1 MFLSTDK
8 MTGLGNKLLV
18 YVSCCLAGVAYPHGF
33 IDPETSENIKNQVR
47 ALFASNTTGC
57 GISNALCLSGI
68 ILKPF

>member
-47 ALFASNTTGC
+47 AL
-57 GISNALCLSGI
+57 LR
-68 ILKPF
+68 ILQGAA